1 MKIRWN
7 RVIGWLLIIVGVAGS
22 LAKILKCGAS
32 VLETDNYGMLLLH
45 IWIWV
50 SGIWFLED

>member
-7 RVIGWLLIIVGVAGS
+7 RVIGWLLIIVGFAGS

-45 IWIWV
+45 VWIWV

>member
-7 RVIGWLLIIVGVAGS
+7 RVIGWLLIIVGFAGS
-22 LAKILKCGAS
+22 LAKISKCGAS

-45 IWIWV
+45 VWIWV